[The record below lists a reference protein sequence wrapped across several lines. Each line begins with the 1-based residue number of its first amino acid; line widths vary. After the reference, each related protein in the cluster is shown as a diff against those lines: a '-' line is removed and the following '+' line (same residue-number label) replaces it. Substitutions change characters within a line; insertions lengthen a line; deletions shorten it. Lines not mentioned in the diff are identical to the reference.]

1 MQGIYAR
8 ISIQVTMQSIREK
21 LERGELLKIPN
32 ASGKAAFW
40 QSFVCIDICGHDG
53 VVVVMLGA
61 YNKSLPLSSVCV
73 CVFVY
78 SRDSTHQRA

>member
-8 ISIQVTMQSIREK
+8 ISIQVTMQSIREN

-40 QSFVCIDICGHDG
+40 QSFVCIDICGHDCRWFPIYL
-53 VVVVMLGA
+53 VL
-61 YNKSLPLSSVCV
+61 SLSLLLD
-73 CVFVY
+73 Y
-78 SRDSTHQRA
+78 

>member
-40 QSFVCIDICGHDG
+40 QSFVCIDICGHDCRWW
-53 VVVVMLGA
+53 L
-61 YNKSLPLSSVCV
+61 LC
-73 CVFVY
+73 
-78 SRDSTHQRA
+78 